1 MYQGTPLTYFMWA
14 HQHSTRNDIQ
24 RYAEELFQ
32 EISPKLK
39 PQVFLLGILREKKE
53 KPGYVQYPIC
63 IQPEEC
69 GINVTLFNDVDSVAS
84 SIWEKDERRK
94 IFHGM
99 PYIHENH
106 HDKVKRDSVRSAVQ
120 QLVDKN
126 FEGKNTVSF
135 VSQSVHLEGYEIFV
149 VLQFDEDLY
158 NSFYGLSGT
167 SKFDRKSLF
176 DSLIWTFLAESLDTM
191 YRPRAATGPQSITTD
206 KKEVM
211 RIAASDFVSS
221 VIFTVCESRG
231 PWQFLTTCNYV
242 SSLKYEGDSSV
253 GKLIVC
259 KEENHLNLEVV
270 LKLATPVQLTEYKK
284 IRKLLEIASSD
295 LALYSNGLEILGLGK
310 IKGEYDEKNQD
321 LLIIN
326 FSGSY
331 KWELVHGDHTM
342 LIIEHTHP
350 RLPKSKINK
359 EMFNDLLKR
368 TFLEISTEDLEK
380 LGKIVD
386 TATKQKH
393 GTLLI
398 ISKDADTEAVRLSNQ
413 STYIEPTML
422 NESLIRNVTSIDG
435 AVLLDSHGICHSIG
449 VILDGIAT
457 NKGTSARGARYNS
470 AVRYVD
476 NNKKK
481 CVAVIISE
489 DGIVDLYPELLPKI
503 RKSEIEK
510 HLNNLRNISSKDV
523 LDNDEYR
530 KTMNWLDKHQ
540 FYLSQEQCDEIN
552 KIIPIC
558 NEKEKK
564 DPYQMFILW
573 NDLKPNPEMDESYFI
588 DD

>member
-1 MYQGTPLTYFMWA
+1 MYQGTPLKYFMWA
-14 HQHSTRNDIQ
+14 HQHSTQNNIQ
-24 RYAEELFQ
+24 TYAEELFQ

-53 KPGYVQYPIC
+53 EPEYIQYPIC
-63 IQPEEC
+63 IQPEDC
-69 GINVTLFNDVDSVAS
+69 GIDVTLFNEVDTLAN
-84 SIWEKDERRK
+84 SIWEKDQRRN
-94 IFHGM
+94 IMYGM
-99 PYIHENH
+99 PYLHQNLQ
-106 HDKVKRDSVRSAVQ
+106 DKIKRDSVCSAVQ

-135 VSQSVHLEGYEIFV
+135 VSQSVHLEGYEIFA

-176 DSLIWTFLAESLDTM
+176 DSLIWTFLGESLDTM
-191 YRPRAATGPQSITTD
+191 YKPRSATGPQSITTD

-211 RIAASDFVSS
+211 RIAASNFVSS
-221 VIFTVCESRG
+221 IIFTVCESRG

-259 KEENHLNLEVV
+259 KEENHPNLEVA
-270 LKLATPVQLTEYKK
+270 LKLATPVQLTEYRK
-284 IRKLLEIASSD
+284 IRKLLEIASKD
-295 LALYSNGLEILGLGK
+295 LSLYSNGLEILGLGK

-331 KWELVHGDHTM
+331 KWELIHGDHTM
-342 LIIEHTHP
+342 LIIEHTNP

-359 EMFNDLLKR
+359 EIFNDLLKR
-368 TFLEISTEDLEK
+368 IFLEISTEDLEK
-380 LGKIVD
+380 LWKIVD
-386 TATKQKH
+386 TATRQKH

-398 ISKDADTEAVRLSNQ
+398 ISNDADTEAVRLANQ

-457 NKGTSARGARYNS
+457 IKGASARGARYNS
-470 AVRYVD
+470 AVRYVE

-503 RKSEIEK
+503 KKSEIEN
-510 HLNNLRNISSKDV
+510 HLSDLRDISSKDV
-523 LDNDEYR
+523 LDNDAYR
-530 KTMNWLDKHQ
+530 TTMNWLDKHQ

-552 KIIPIC
+552 KIKTIC

-564 DPYQMFILW
+564 DPYQIFILW
-573 NDLKPNPEMDESYFI
+573 NDMKPNPEMDESYFM